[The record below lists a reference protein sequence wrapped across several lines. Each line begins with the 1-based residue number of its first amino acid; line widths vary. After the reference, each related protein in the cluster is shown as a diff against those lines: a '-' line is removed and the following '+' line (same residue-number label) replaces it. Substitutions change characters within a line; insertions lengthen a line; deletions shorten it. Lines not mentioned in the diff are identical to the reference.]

1 MRFLLLIL
9 PILLAA
15 ACAHDLH
22 GNFQSHISSAVGES
36 IDAPHNWARQDR
48 FLRAIELPGG
58 NIENEYKLRDSCRYF
73 YEYEPSSRVI
83 VGWRYEGQEA
93 DCSIAP

>member
-1 MRFLLLIL
+1 MRFLMLSL
-9 PILLAA
+9 PILLVT

-22 GNFQSHISSAVGES
+22 RNFQSHISSGVGES
-36 IDAPHNWARQDR
+36 IDGPRNWARKDR

-58 NIENEYKLRDSCRYF
+58 NIENEYMFRGSCRYF

-83 VGWRYEGQEA
+83 VGWRYEGKNA
-93 DCSIAP
+93 DCAIAP